1 MKHIGLFIPD
11 TKTVKAPDPEL
22 GNLTIDKLRE
32 LAAENGIDLGSA
44 KTKAEIVAKIKKETE

>member
-1 MKHIGLFIPD
+1 MKHIGLFIKD
-11 TKTVKAPDPEL
+11 ISAKSGKNDLEA
-22 GNLTIDKLRE
+22 LTINQLRE